1 LNDVTQQRDIL
12 VIGGGICGAAIAWAL
27 GRRGLGQRVLVLE
40 RGQPAGG
47 ATSRAAALVTMARD
61 DPSLISL
68 AKETFRAM
76 AVLENEYGEDVGR
89 HNVGALHVGSTGHG
103 DALKRR
109 ARHCAGYGISS
120 RWLDKPQ
127 ALARAPWL
135 APESF
140 EFAAF
145 YPDECFVEPYLLSSA
160 YLRTAMQMGVQMRLA
175 SDVQAIRFQDGAVT
189 GVSLTDGT
197 HISAGIV
204 INAAGAWANLLSAD
218 LGLPLPMAP
227 VRSQYWITEPASQ
240 FPRDGAIVFIPEIRA
255 YARPELGALLFG
267 VREQQPAVVDSRQ
280 LPQDLSG
287 FVFDTADADG
297 WKNLAEG
304 AQSLAAF
311 FPAINT
317 LGMAQ
322 YITGPS
328 NYTPDG
334 QLIIGASRAIAGLF
348 VATGCN
354 GSGITFSGGVG
365 RLVAELVCGEPAFVS
380 PEVFD
385 PERFGD
391 FDPYAADFLA
401 SCANARAM
409 KSSG

>member
-1 LNDVTQQRDIL
+1 MNQQPDIL
-12 VIGGGICGAAIAWAL
+12 VIGGGIFGAAIAWSL
-27 GRRGLGQRVLVLE
+27 GRLGQGHRVLILE
-40 RGQPAGG
+40 RGQAAGG

-61 DPSLISL
+61 DPSLIAL
-68 AKETFRAM
+68 AKETFHAM
-76 AVLENEYGEDVGR
+76 AILESEYGENIGR
-89 HNVGALHVGSTGHG
+89 RSVGALHVGPVSHG
-103 DALKRR
+103 DALK
-109 ARHCAGYGISS
+109 ARIQNCAHYGIASH
-120 RWLDKPQ
+120 WLDKSQ

-135 APESF
+135 ASESF

-145 YPDECFVEPYLLSSA
+145 YPDDCFVEPYLLSSA
-160 YLRTAMQMGVQMRLA
+160 YLRTAIQMGAQVRLE
-175 SDVQAIRFQDGAVT
+175 SDVQDITLQDGAVS

-197 HISAGIV
+197 KIPARIV
-204 INAAGAWANLLSAD
+204 INAAGAWANLLSTRI
-218 LGLPLPMAP
+218 GLPLPMAP

-240 FPRDGAIVFIPEIRA
+240 FPRDGAIVFMPEIRA

-267 VREQQPAVVDSRQ
+267 VREKQPVAVDPRQ
-280 LPQDLSG
+280 LPQDLTG
-287 FVFDTADADG
+287 FVFDHDDSEG

-304 AQSLAAF
+304 AESLAAY
-311 FPAINT
+311 FPAVNT
-317 LGMAQ
+317 LGMAH

-334 QLIIGASRAIAGLF
+334 QLIIGASHAISGLF
-348 VATGCN
+348 VASGCN

-365 RLVAELVCGEPAFVS
+365 RLVAELVCGKPAFVS

-385 PERFGD
+385 PDRFGD

>member
-1 LNDVTQQRDIL
+1 MAHQRDIL
-12 VIGGGICGAAIAWAL
+12 VIGGGIFGAAIAWAL
-27 GRRGLGQRVLVLE
+27 GRRGLGHRVLVLE

-61 DPSLISL
+61 DPSLIAL
-68 AKETFRAM
+68 AKETFHAM
-76 AVLENEYGEDVGR
+76 AVLENEYGEDIGR
-89 HNVGALHVGSTGHG
+89 HNVGALHVGSASHG
-103 DALKRR
+103 DALKAR
-109 ARHCAGYGISS
+109 ARHCASYGIASH
-120 RWLDKPQ
+120 WLDKSQ

-140 EFAAF
+140 ELAAF
-145 YPDECFVEPYLLSSA
+145 YPDECFVEPYQFSNA
-160 YLRTAMQMGVQMRLA
+160 YLRTAMQMGAKMRLG
-175 SDVQAIRFQDGAVT
+175 SDVQAIRLQDGAVS

-197 HISAGIV
+197 HISARIV

-240 FPRDGAIVFIPEIRA
+240 FPRDGAIVFMPEIRA
-255 YARPELGALLFG
+255 YARPEMGALLFG
-267 VREQQPAVVDSRQ
+267 VREKEPVAANPRQ
-280 LPQDLSG
+280 LPQDLTG
-287 FVFDTADADG
+287 FVFDPDDADG
-297 WKNLAEG
+297 WSNLAEG
-304 AQSLAAF
+304 ALSLASY

-317 LGMAQ
+317 LGMAH

-334 QLIIGASRAIAGLF
+334 QLVIGASRAISGLF
-348 VATGCN
+348 VASGCN

-365 RLVAELVCGEPAFVS
+365 RLVAELVCGVQAFVT

-385 PERFGD
+385 PQRCGD
-391 FDPYAADFLA
+391 FDPYAVDFLT
-401 SCANARAM
+401 SCARARAL

>member
-1 LNDVTQQRDIL
+1 VAQQRDIL
-12 VIGGGICGAAIAWAL
+12 VIGGGIFGAAIAWAL

-61 DPSLISL
+61 DVSLIAL
-68 AKETFRAM
+68 AKETFSAM
-76 AVLENEYGEDVGR
+76 AVLENEFGEDIGR
-89 HNVGALHVGSTGHG
+89 HNVGALHVGSAGHG
-103 DALKRR
+103 DALRAR
-109 ARHCAGYGISS
+109 ARHCASHGIASH
-120 RWLDKPQ
+120 WLDKSQ

-135 APESF
+135 APASF
-140 EFAAF
+140 ELAVF

-160 YLRTAMQMGVQMRLA
+160 YLRTAMQMGAQMRLD
-175 SDVQAIRFQDGAVT
+175 SDVQAIRHVDGAVT
-189 GVSLTDGT
+189 GVTLTDGT
-197 HISAGIV
+197 QLPACIV
-204 INAAGAWANLLSAD
+204 INAAGAWANLLSTGV
-218 LGLPLPMAP
+218 GLPLPMAP

-240 FPRDGAIVFIPEIRA
+240 FPRDGAMVFMPEIRA

-267 VREQQPAVVDSRQ
+267 VREQLPAVADPKQ
-280 LPQDLSG
+280 LPQDLTG
-287 FVFDTADADG
+287 FVFDPEDADG
-297 WKNLAEG
+297 WKNLADG
-304 AQSLAAF
+304 AQSLAAY

-317 LGMAQ
+317 LGMAH

-334 QLIIGASRAIAGLF
+334 QLIMGASRAISGLF

-365 RLVAELVCGEPAFVS
+365 RLVAELVCGVPAFVA

-385 PERFGD
+385 PQRQGD

-401 SCANARAM
+401 SCARARSL

>member
-1 LNDVTQQRDIL
+1 MIDQRDIV
-12 VIGGGICGAAIAWAL
+12 VIGGGIFGAAIAWAL
-27 GRRGLGQRVLVLE
+27 GRRGLGHRVLILE

-61 DPSLISL
+61 DPSLMAL

-76 AVLENEYGEDVGR
+76 AVLEGEYGEDVGR
-89 HNVGALHVGSTGHG
+89 HVVGTLHVGSASQA
-103 DALKRR
+103 DALETRT
-109 ARHCAGYGISS
+109 RHCASLGITSQ
-120 RWLDKPQ
+120 WLEKSQ

-140 EFAAF
+140 DLAAF
-145 YPDECFVEPYLLSSA
+145 YPDDCFVEPYLLSSA
-160 YLRTAMQMGVQMRLA
+160 YLRTAQQMGAQLRLG
-175 SDVQAIRFQDGAVT
+175 SDVQRIKVQDGAVT

-197 HISAGIV
+197 HLPARVV
-204 INAAGAWANLLSAD
+204 INAAGAWANLLSTE

-227 VRSQYWITEPASQ
+227 VRSQYWITEPANQ
-240 FPRDGAIVFIPEIRA
+240 FPRDGAIVLIPEIRA

-267 VREQQPAVVDSRQ
+267 VREKRPVAVNPRHLPA
-280 LPQDLSG
+280 DLTG
-287 FVFDTADADG
+287 FVFDPDDADG
-297 WKNLAEG
+297 WQNLAEG

-317 LGMAQ
+317 LGMAH

-334 QLIIGASRAIAGLF
+334 QLIIGASRAMDGLF

-365 RLVAELVCGEPAFVS
+365 RLVAELVCGVPTFVALEAFY
-380 PEVFD
+380 
-385 PERFGD
+385 PERYGD
-391 FDPYAADFLA
+391 IDPYAVDFLT
-401 SCANARAM
+401 SCAAARAM

>member
-1 LNDVTQQRDIL
+1 MAQQRDIL
-12 VIGGGICGAAIAWAL
+12 VIGGGIFGAAIAWAL
-27 GRRGLGQRVLVLE
+27 ARRGLGQRVLVLE
-40 RGQPAGG
+40 RGQAAGG

-61 DPSLISL
+61 DPSLIAL

-76 AVLENEYGEDVGR
+76 AILESDYGEAIGR
-89 HNVGALHVGSTGHG
+89 RDVGALHVGSARHG
-103 DALKRR
+103 DALKART
-109 ARHCAGYGISS
+109 RHCATFGIASQ
-120 RWLDKPQ
+120 WLDKPL
-127 ALARAPWL
+127 ALSRAPWL

-145 YPDECFVEPYLLSSA
+145 YPDDCFVEPYLLSSA
-160 YLRTAMQMGVQMRLA
+160 YLRTATQMGAQTRLA
-175 SDVQAIRFQDGAVT
+175 SDVLTITHDDGAVT
-189 GVSLTDGT
+189 GVRLVDGT
-197 HISAGIV
+197 DLPARIV
-204 INAAGAWANLLSAD
+204 INAAGAWANLLSTGV
-218 LGLPLPMAP
+218 GLPLPMAP

-267 VREQQPAVVDSRQ
+267 VREQQPVVVDPRQ
-280 LPQDLSG
+280 LPQDLAG
-287 FVFDTADADG
+287 FVFDPEDADG
-297 WKNLAEG
+297 WKNLADG
-304 AQSLAAF
+304 ARSLATF
-311 FPAINT
+311 FPSINT
-317 LGMAQ
+317 LGMAH

-334 QLIIGASRAIAGLF
+334 QLIIGASRVISGLF

-365 RLVAELVCGEPAFVS
+365 RLVAELVCGVPAFVT

-385 PERFGD
+385 PQRYGS
-391 FDPYAADFLA
+391 FDPYAAGFLA
-401 SCANARAM
+401 SCAAARAV

>member
-1 LNDVTQQRDIL
+1 MDQQRDIL
-12 VIGGGICGAAIAWAL
+12 VIGGGIFGAAVAWAL
-27 GRRGLGQRVLVLE
+27 GRRGQGHRVLVLE
-40 RGQPAGG
+40 RGQLAGG

-61 DPSLISL
+61 DPALIAL
-68 AKETFRAM
+68 ARETFQAM
-76 AVLENEYGEDVGR
+76 AVLENELGEAIGR
-89 HNVGALHVGSTGHG
+89 HSVGSLHVGSVGHG
-103 DALKRR
+103 DALKAR
-109 ARHCAGYGISS
+109 AQHCASLGIASH
-120 RWLDKPQ
+120 WLDKPQ

-140 EFAAF
+140 ELAAF
-145 YPDECFVEPYLLSSA
+145 YPDDCFVEPYLLSSA
-160 YLRTAMQMGVQMRLA
+160 YLRTAVKMGVQTRLA
-175 SDVQAIRFQDGAVT
+175 SDVQAIEHENGAVT
-189 GVSLTDGT
+189 GVTLTDGT
-197 HISAGIV
+197 HLPARIV
-204 INAAGAWANLLSAD
+204 INAAGAWANLLSTNV
-218 LGLPLPMAP
+218 GLPLPMAP
-227 VRSQYWITEPASQ
+227 VRSQYWITEPARQ
-240 FPRDGAIVFIPEIRA
+240 FPRDGAIVFLPEIRA

-267 VREQQPAVVDSRQ
+267 VRERQPAVAHPRQ
-280 LPQDLSG
+280 LPPDLAG
-287 FVFDTADADG
+287 FVFDPDDADG
-297 WKNLAEG
+297 WKNLVEG
-304 AQSLAAF
+304 AQSLATF

-334 QLIIGASRAIAGLF
+334 QLIIGASRTISGLF

-365 RLVAELVCGEPAFVS
+365 RLVAELVCGAPAFVA

-385 PERFGD
+385 PQRYGD